1 MNGCTQTA
9 LSHLHG
15 YRCDKRTF
23 PLGFELSLPIVTD
36 QDESAP

>member
-1 MNGCTQTA
+1 MVVHKLA

-23 PLGFELSLPIVTD
+23 PLGFELSLPIVAD